1 MTPLTPVSID
11 TTSTLPRHFSTL
23 LDTTSTPLTPLTLR
37 HFRAQRGLTPARR
50 RSGRGRH
57 AARGSGRAHAVL
69 LECGESAQAPR
80 VPQRQQGH
88 DVLVQGCFTSLA
100 CARPRSTAGLAPPL
114 RQGQGV
120 QRAAGHSTTTAVHR
134 HPRGPL
140 GTSVAQDQAM
150 SRSPH
155 RAARWR
161 ASATAEHTNHVCTAW
176 LGACCVHACAS
187 AR

>member
-1 MTPLTPVSID
+1 MCSAVADARHLAARWGGRDIAWSCATLVPNGPRGCLCTAVVVLWRAARCTPCPCRSA
-11 TTSTLPRHFSTL
+11 LPAPRWSKDVRTHAS
-23 LDTTSTPLTPLTLR
+23 DVKHP
-37 HFRAQRGLTPARR
+37 RR
-50 RSGRGRH
+50 RRR
-57 AARGSGRAHAVL
+57 
-69 LECGESAQAPR
+69 
-80 VPQRQQGH
+80 
-88 DVLVQGCFTSLA
+88 GCFTSLA
-100 CARPRSTAGLAPPL
+100 CVRTSLLHRGAGSAE

-120 QRAAGHSTTTAVHR
+120 QRAARHSTTTAVHR

-150 SRSPH
+150 SRPPH